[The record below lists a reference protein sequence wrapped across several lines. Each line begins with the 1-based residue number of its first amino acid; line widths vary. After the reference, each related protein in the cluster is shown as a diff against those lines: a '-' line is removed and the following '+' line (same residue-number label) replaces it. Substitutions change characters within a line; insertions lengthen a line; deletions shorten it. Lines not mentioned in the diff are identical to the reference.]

1 MKKLLMFTSLIVF
14 AFSSCKQ
21 KQENPLLTDWKTPF
35 EVPPFDQIDTT
46 HYLPAF
52 EEAMKQ
58 HVLEIEAIVKNEA
71 EPTFENTIYAFDK
84 SGKLLQRVSSV
95 FFNLLEANTN
105 DQMQQIAEKIS
116 PQLSKHQDDIYMNA
130 ALFARIKAVYDKRLT
145 SNFDSLQIRTVEKY
159 YNDFVR
165 SGANLDSAQQRR
177 LREINEKLSLL
188 SLQFGNNVLAETN
201 KNFVLVID
209 KKEDLAGLPQ
219 TSIDA
224 AAEEAKARGMEGKWV
239 FTLAKPS
246 LIPFLQYSDRRDLR
260 EKIYKAYYLRG
271 DNNNENDNKEIIKQ
285 IVALRAEKARL
296 LGYDS
301 WAAYVISENMAK
313 TPARVDEF
321 LLNLWNAALPVA
333 KKEAAEMQAMIDSE
347 GGKFKL
353 ESWDW
358 WYYAEKIRKAR
369 YDLDENQLKPYFK
382 LDNVRDGMFAVA
394 NKLYGITF
402 EKRTDLPV
410 YHPEVETYEV
420 KEANGDHLGILYLDY
435 YPRNEK
441 RGGAWCTDFRSAG
454 WEEGKKVTPV
464 ISIVCNFTK
473 PTATTPALLSWDET
487 LTLFHEFGHALHGL
501 FTEGKYSRIAGVVPR
516 DFVELPSQVMENWAA
531 EPEVLKNYAK
541 HYQTGEAIPDELI
554 QKIVNSSHFNQGF
567 ETVEYLAA
575 SILDMNYHEL
585 TPETAA
591 IEPNTFE
598 KAAMDK
604 IGLIKEI
611 IPRYRST
618 YFQHIFSGGY
628 SAGYYVYIWAAVLDA
643 DAFDAFKQSGD
654 IYNQDLAAKFR
665 KYCLAGGGDDDAM
678 KQYIRFRGQEP
689 SIEPLLKK
697 RGLK

>member
-1 MKKLLMFTSLIVF
+1 MKKILMIATIIVL
-14 AFSSCKQ
+14 AFSACKQ
-21 KQENPLLTDWKTPF
+21 KTENPLLADWKTPF
-35 EVPPFDQIDTT
+35 EVPPFDKIDTS

-58 HVLEIEAIVKNEA
+58 HGQEIDAIANNPQ
-71 EPTFENTIYAFDK
+71 EPNFENTILAFDK
-84 SGKLLQRVSSV
+84 SGKLLQKVSSV
-95 FFNLLEANTN
+95 FYNLLEANTN
-105 DQMQQIAEKIS
+105 DRMQQIAEAIS
-116 PQLSKHQDDIYMNA
+116 PRLSKHQDDIYMNA
-130 ALFARIKAVYDKRLT
+130 NLFARIKAVYDKRKAMNL
-145 SNFDSLQIRTVEKY
+145 DSLQIRTVEKY

-165 SGANLDSAQQRR
+165 SGANLDSTGQNR
-177 LREINEKLSLL
+177 LRQINEKLSLL
-188 SLQFGNNVLAETN
+188 SLQFGNNVLNETN
-201 KNFVLVID
+201 KNFILTID

-246 LIPFLQYSDRRDLR
+246 LIPFLQYSERRNLR
-260 EKIYKAYYLRG
+260 EKIYKAYYMRG
-271 DNNNENDNKEIIKQ
+271 DNNNENDNKDIIKQ
-285 IVALRAEKARL
+285 IISLRAEKASL
-296 LGYDS
+296 LGFKN
-301 WAAYVISENMAK
+301 WAAYVISENMAQ
-313 TPARVDEF
+313 TPERVDEF
-321 LLNLWNAALPVA
+321 LMNLWNAALPVA
-333 KKEAAEMQAMIDSE
+333 RKEAAEMQAMIDAE
-347 GGKFKL
+347 GGNFKL

-358 WYYAEKIRKAR
+358 WFYAEKIRKSK
-369 YDLDENQLKPYFK
+369 YDLDENQLKPYFT
-382 LDNVRDGMFAVA
+382 LNNVRDGMFSVA
-394 NKLYGITF
+394 HKLYGITF
-402 EKRTDLPV
+402 EKRNDLPI

-420 KEANGDHLGILYLDY
+420 KEAHGDHLGILYLDY

-441 RGGAWCTDFRSAG
+441 RGGAWCTDFRPAG
-454 WEEGKKVTPV
+454 WENGKKITPV

-473 PTATTPALLSWDET
+473 PTANTPALLSWDET

-531 EPEVLKNYAK
+531 EPEVLKTYAK
-541 HYQTGEAIPDELI
+541 HYQTDDAISDEMI
-554 QKIVNSSHFNQGF
+554 HKIVNSTHFNQGF

-585 TPETAA
+585 TTENST
-591 IEPNTFE
+591 IEPNAFE
-598 KAAMDK
+598 KASMDK

-654 IYNQDLAAKFR
+654 LFNKDLATKFR

-678 KQYIRFRGQEP
+678 KQYVRFRGKEP

-697 RGLK
+697 RGLQ

>member
-1 MKKLLMFTSLIVF
+1 MIASMFALLISACT
-14 AFSSCKQ
+14 Q
-21 KQENPLLTDWKTPF
+21 KSDNPLLTDWHTPF
-35 EVPPFDQIDTT
+35 EVPPFDKIDTS

-58 HVLEIEAIVKNEA
+58 HALEINAIVNQKE
-71 EPTFENTIYAFDK
+71 ESTFDNTILAFDK

-105 DQMQQIAEKIS
+105 DRMQQIAEAIS
-116 PQLSKHQDDIYMNA
+116 PKLSKHQDDIYMNA
-130 ALFARIKAVYDKRLT
+130 ALFNRIKAIYDKRTELDL
-145 SNFDSLQIRTVEKY
+145 DSLQMRTVEKY

-165 SGANLDSAQQRR
+165 SGANLDSAGQRR
-177 LREINEKLSLL
+177 LREINQKLGLL

-201 KNFVLVID
+201 KNYILVIENQ
-209 KKEDLAGLPQ
+209 EDLAGLPQ

-224 AAEEAKARGMEGKWV
+224 AADEAKIRGMEGKWV

-246 LIPFLQYSDRRDLR
+246 LIPFLQYSERRDLR
-260 EKIYKAYYLRG
+260 EKIYKAYYMRG
-271 DNNNENDNKEIIKQ
+271 DNNNENDNKKIIQQ
-285 IVALRAEKARL
+285 IVSLRAEKAKL
-296 LGYDS
+296 LGFEN
-301 WAAYVISENMAK
+301 WAAFVISENMAK

-321 LLNLWNAALPVA
+321 LMNLWNAALPVA
-333 KKEAAEMQAMIDSE
+333 KKEAAEIQTMMDAE
-347 GGKFKL
+347 VGHFKR

-358 WYYAEKIRKAR
+358 WYYAEKIRKAK
-369 YDLDENQLKPYFK
+369 YDLDENQLKPFFA
-382 LDNVRDGMFAVA
+382 LENVRDGMFSVA

-402 EKRTDLPV
+402 EKRTDLPL

-420 KEANGDHLGILYLDY
+420 KEANGEYLGILYLDY

-441 RGGAWCTDFRSAG
+441 RGGAWCTDFRPAG
-454 WEEGKKVTPV
+454 WDNGKKITPV

-531 EPEVLKNYAK
+531 EPEVLKTYAK
-541 HYQTGEAIPDELI
+541 HYKTGEIIPDDLI

-585 TPETAA
+585 TTEQTT

-598 KAAMDK
+598 KNAMDK

-643 DAFDAFKQSGD
+643 DAFDAFKQTGD
-654 IYNQDLAAKFR
+654 LFNKDLASKFR
-665 KYCLAGGGDDDAM
+665 KHCLAGGGDDDAM
-678 KQYIRFRGQEP
+678 KQYIHFRGQEP